1 VCHGGDFRKGEQT
14 MLTNILNFT
23 LNAALIVHLL
33 LIAVC
38 VWRVWRGENVID
50 RLVGA
55 DLLSVLM
62 LAVLVLLALITR
74 DAIYIDVAIALAAL
88 SFIGTLAL
96 AKYIAEQQ
104 VF

>member
-1 VCHGGDFRKGEQT
+1 
-14 MLTNILNFT
+14 MLTDILNFT

-55 DLLSVLM
+55 DLLSVLL
-62 LAVLVLLALITR
+62 LAVLMLLALITR
-74 DAIYIDVAIALAAL
+74 EAIYIDVAIALAAL
-88 SFIGTLAL
+88 SFIGTIAL

-104 VF
+104 LF

>member
-1 VCHGGDFRKGEQT
+1 
-14 MLTNILNFT
+14 MLTDILNFT
-23 LNAALIVHLL
+23 LNMALIVHLL

-88 SFIGTLAL
+88 SFIGTIAL

-104 VF
+104 LF